1 MKKELINDLHRIG
14 AVKFGEFTL
23 KSGMISPIYID
34 LRILISHPEVLE
46 KVADLISEVLD
57 NLEFDLIAG
66 IPYTAL
72 PIASIISI
80 KKKIPMIYPR
90 KEVKDYGTKRK
101 IEGVYQKGHKC
112 VVIDDLITDGG
123 SKFEAVAPLED
134 EEIVVKDF
142 IVLVDREQ
150 GGKKLLEEKGY
161 NLHSIIKITELLLT
175 LLESGKISED
185 TYNKTLDFIEE
196 NKVA

>member
-196 NKVA
+196 NQVA